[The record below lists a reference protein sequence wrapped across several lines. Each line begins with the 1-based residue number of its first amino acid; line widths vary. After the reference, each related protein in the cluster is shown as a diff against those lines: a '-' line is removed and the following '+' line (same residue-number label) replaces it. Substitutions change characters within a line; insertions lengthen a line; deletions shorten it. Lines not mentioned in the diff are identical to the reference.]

1 MVGGSCG
8 MLPGWQPKRLQLG
21 VLQPKLTNA
30 LMLVFAYHMPNI
42 VQRGNGQRRPKLCLG
57 LCALSSNSFDSEV
70 GVALIFS
77 IIFFLRFSSC
87 VANPVLMDRIRIR
100 PPRTGQIRT

>member
-70 GVALIFS
+70 GCFNFFNYFLFTF
-77 IIFFLRFSSC
+77 FFLCCEPSPYGPDSDP
-87 VANPVLMDRIRIR
+87 AS
-100 PPRTGQIRT
+100 